1 MNLLIYLPAHH
12 NVVIGRTRCL
22 GPDDDRAAV
31 GLLLGRSL
39 VCTKGLDHAIL
50 QRSVPDKQKPEDL
63 EGR

>member
-1 MNLLIYLPAHH
+1 M
-12 NVVIGRTRCL
+12 